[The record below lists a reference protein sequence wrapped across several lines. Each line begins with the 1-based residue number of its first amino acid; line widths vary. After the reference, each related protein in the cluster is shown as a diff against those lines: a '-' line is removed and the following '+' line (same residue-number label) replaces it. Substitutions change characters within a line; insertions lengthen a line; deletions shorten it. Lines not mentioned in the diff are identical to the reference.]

1 MSSRVF
7 EGLLR
12 FKGIFVF
19 VFLVLTVVS
28 VLSCV
33 SAVSLSVDEVG
44 YGSSAVVNHT
54 LDNGYE
60 IPGYVKVNGKN
71 STSPSFLNTLTKTVV
86 QVNQNVETP
95 VTISSV
101 GAAPSPSGSA
111 TGNLSKSEYI
121 TIAGNVKS
129 FISSNGR
136 APNYASSSKGNIRY
150 ESLVYFYAKIMRYYQ
165 TNGKLPST
173 MNVLNIQGTTGGV
186 NIDTTRPT
194 VTSVDPANNKII
206 TVADKAL
213 VITFSENIKAGS
225 AFTSIKV
232 TNPDGVKV
240 DPLYKV
246 INGKTLTLT
255 RNGYYI
261 NGLTYT
267 ITLPTGSITDTAG
280 NPITMFISKFTVD
293 FVKPT
298 VTGVDPANNKII
310 NVANKALVITF
321 SEAIKAGSAFTSIKV
336 TNPDGVSVDPLY
348 KVINGKTLT
357 LTRNGNYINGLTYTI
372 TLPTGS
378 ITDTAGNTLAAAFTS
393 KFTVDTT
400 KPTVTTNLASGVY
413 NTAKSVILTA
423 TDNLDTKPSIYYT
436 TNGSTP
442 TTSSTKYT
450 TPIPILNTTTLKFMA
465 MDNAG
470 NQGPVNIKQY
480 YIIKD
485 CDTFNYT
492 VKIPNRVS
500 VNMGSSTAIIFP
512 YREITITMNNRSY
525 PFYWNYP
532 KLGWNVSYNG
542 TSSRPNLFGGSIY
555 FIPENGNMRVI
566 DSLDEIDSPGI
577 SLYCSRLGYN
587 WDSIY
592 GGYVMGWPTEI
603 TYHGYFANNINQFS
617 AIFDQTRINGT
628 AIPETESIYLN
639 LNGVNKA
646 IISFTM
652 ALPEYNDYGL
662 RKALAIETGT
672 YYDAPMQT
680 GYYNY
685 VPYTY
690 FRDDIDDYLRFSN
703 TNESVFVAGNYG
715 SIRAGPSKEFVKT
728 IFSMNNYTIEREETV
743 TYGRGDQYDHSNG
756 FEVVQSFAAVKGVVT
771 DDAIQQWLN
780 KKSSYPIGGM
790 KAAYGTFMTA
800 LTTLWLSDKLTDEM
814 ASCLNVTWNR
824 NMPTVVMSGVN
835 GNGAYVSCPD
845 PAMGMIVS
853 GDAQRVKNFRFFSS
867 LMLSEIEHA
876 VLGSTGLKVNSTVSR
891 IISEILDGEP
901 FLMILDE
908 EANRLTLMLE
918 NNENL
923 YIIIDLESGLV
934 LDIVDDNGSLYKGA
948 TSSNSAYCFH
958 DPLSDAISGF
968 VGNLLDNLL
977 DPDTALMTAGS
988 LLITAGLL
996 AAGPVGWGL
1005 AAGLLIGGAGVG
1017 LCVLGSDV
1025 LEDPGDYRN
1034 WLDLGISVGCGFI
1047 GGWEAGVER
1056 PIITSVSKEMVA
1068 VSSTSIKT
1076 SLNPTTIA
1084 YQMKF
1089 GNYEVMT
1096 ETQYI
1101 IRGTLGDTSKDKIL
1115 TFIEEYGESA
1125 GISTITEL
1133 LPA

>member
-1 MSSRVF
+1 MFTRVF

-54 LDNGYE
+54 LDNGYK

-86 QVNQNVETP
+86 QVNQNVKTP

-101 GAAPSPSGSA
+101 GAAPNPSGSA

-450 TPIPILNTTTLKFMA
+450 TPISILNTTTLKFMA

-800 LTTLWLSDKLTDEM
+800 LTTLWLSDKLADEM
-814 ASCLNVTWNR
+814 ASSLNVTWSR
-824 NMPTVVMSGVN
+824 SKPTIVMSGVS
-835 GNGAYVSCPD
+835 GGAGYVHCQD
-845 PAMGMIVS
+845 PAMGMSVNGSADNIKS
-853 GDAQRVKNFRFFSS
+853 FRFLCS
-867 LMLSEIEHA
+867 LLLSEVERMA
-876 VLGSTGLKVNSTVSR
+876 LGSTGISVDSTLFKIVSQVLNGATF
-891 IISEILDGEP
+891 EMTLD
-901 FLMILDE
+901 DD
-908 EANRLTLMLE
+908 NNTLTLMLDG
-918 NNENL
+918 NDN
-923 YIIIDLESGLV
+923 YKIIIDLTTGV
-934 LDIVDDNGSLYKGA
+934 VKDILNANGFSLKGA
-948 TSSNSAYCFH
+948 ETMSSAYCYH
-958 DPLSDAISGF
+958 DQLTNNQYQVDNDLLHLGADIAGGAAIS
-968 VGNLLDNLL
+968 
-977 DPDTALMTAGS
+977 AGV
-988 LLITAGLL
+988 LILL
-996 AAGPVGWGL
+996 ASGPPGW
-1005 AAGLLIGGAGVG
+1005 AGLLIFGGALACFYAAG
-1017 LCVLGSDV
+1017 CF
-1025 LEDPGDYRN
+1025 EDYDNPRN
-1034 WLDLGISVGCGFI
+1034 WIKGTISIGIAAI
-1047 GGWEAGVER
+1047 PGGYEAKETIYLSQTPWLLMKSGV
-1056 PIITSVSKEMVA
+1056 
-1068 VSSTSIKT
+1068 
-1076 SLNPTTIA
+1076 
-1084 YQMKF
+1084 
-1089 GNYEVMT
+1089 
-1096 ETQYI
+1096 
-1101 IRGTLGDTSKDKIL
+1101 
-1115 TFIEEYGESA
+1115 
-1125 GISTITEL
+1125 ISTGSKHVLKATVGGSFAEGTHNVAIDCLTSYTLNDVEDRIMDYMGV
-1133 LPA
+1133 PTHF